1 VTHKSDTRFALGW
14 HVSLQRVSSSA
25 LKTVSPSVS
34 SNRASD
40 WHRWQRELLHSRPVF
55 QSAIRQGHTI
65 LNQVTYKLAFVIYI
79 RVSDEAVQWKNTQ
92 SVSVTLSVFILLRVV
107 HDNDGYCPP
116 VSTKIT

>member
-1 VTHKSDTRFALGW
+1 MACQPTESVVVGTKDRLAE
-14 HVSLQRVSSSA
+14 RVEQQSIPIGTDGSESCS
-25 LKTVSPSVS
+25 TVAQYSKVQYV
-34 SNRASD
+34 R
-40 WHRWQRELLHSRPVF
+40 
-55 QSAIRQGHTI
+55 GHTI